1 MQANGTIGLPAPPGV
16 IFKSLDKVSALM
28 RFRMISAAG
37 SACVGL
43 LLLAPQLFPAYAAQ
57 TEAVPAAESG
67 TAAPAPKG
75 DPEPEPTFPIN
86 EFLVEGNT
94 LFSTDRFSDILDDMA
109 GSERTAADVE
119 RARDALEK
127 FYHDQG
133 YPTVLVNI
141 PEQSAEGGAIR
152 LQVIESRIS
161 STTVL
166 GNRHFPTV
174 QVLRALPS
182 LAPGAV
188 LYVPDVE
195 REIGKLNRN
204 PDLKVI
210 PAMTAGKQLGTVEV
224 ELKVEDK
231 SPFHGFLELNNR
243 NSPNTSAL
251 RLNAGLHYD
260 NLWSRGHSL
269 SFQYQL
275 SPEKPKEV
283 EVFSG
288 SYTLPAPWNAD
299 RTLVL
304 YGVSSDS
311 NTAFGEGFHT
321 VGKGSIVGTRY
332 VVPLASVGAYSHSA
346 VLGVDYKNFR
356 EVTGSGAGG
365 VTTPVEYLPFSL
377 TYSGSRPDS
386 GGLIF
391 SAGSG
396 SGEPALS
403 STGSLE
409 VRGMNSTERLSP
421 PPRPASGL
429 VLTATSPCGKRQ
441 VKWTPTF
448 SPGATPKPAFP
459 AAQAVSAHK
468 ERNNAVPLAAFG

>member
-1 MQANGTIGLPAPPGV
+1 
-16 IFKSLDKVSALM
+16 
-28 RFRMISAAG
+28 
-37 SACVGL
+37 
-43 LLLAPQLFPAYAAQ
+43 
-57 TEAVPAAESG
+57 
-67 TAAPAPKG
+67 
-75 DPEPEPTFPIN
+75 
-86 EFLVEGNT
+86 
-94 LFSTDRFSDILDDMA
+94 MA

-386 GGLIF
+386 GGLTLLNAGLNLSFRGAVAQQQGFQNKRYKSLGNYATATLGARAQQHGIARGAGHEQHGAPLPAAKAGIRSGAYRDF
-391 SAGSG
+391 SLWQTAGEVDSDVFPGGDAQAGVPGGASG
-396 SGEPALS
+396 QCAQRKEQRGAF
-403 STGSLE
+403 GSFWIMVCIHLF
-409 VRGMNSTERLSP
+409 SPTELSP
-421 PPRPASGL
+421 PPYSATVTSLLRCSKFWTSSGTPALGRPRDQVNGVGVRCSNASALGQ
-429 VLTATSPCGKRQ
+429 G
-441 VKWTPTF
+441 
-448 SPGATPKPAFP
+448 
-459 AAQAVSAHK
+459 
-468 ERNNAVPLAAFG
+468 